1 MENILMTHM
10 VYAANTAP
18 QAARATLTTIEKGFG
33 FIPNMLGAMAG
44 APAVLEA
51 YQTGGALFDK
61 TSFNATER
69 QIVMLTTSA
78 ENRCEYCMGAHSA
91 LSATQKVDAQAVDAK
106 LDFLGKA
113 PGMAGFD
120 ADPEG

>member
-1 MENILMTHM
+1 MTHQ
-10 VYAANTAP
+10 VYNANTAP
-18 QAARATLTTIEKGFG
+18 EAARAALTTIEKGFG

-61 TSFNATER
+61 TSLNATER

-78 ENRCEYCMGAHSA
+78 ENGCEYCMAPTARALPCKRSMRRRSTPSA
-91 LSATQKVDAQAVDAK
+91 RGVA
-106 LDFLGKA
+106 F
-113 PGMAGFD
+113 PI
-120 ADPEG
+120 